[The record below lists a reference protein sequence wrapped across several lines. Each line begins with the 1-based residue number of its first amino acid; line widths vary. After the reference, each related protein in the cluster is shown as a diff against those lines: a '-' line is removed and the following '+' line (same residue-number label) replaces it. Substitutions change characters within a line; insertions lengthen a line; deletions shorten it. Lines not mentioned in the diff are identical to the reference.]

1 MFSFTEDSL
10 IPPTIVNDNAEPLVA
25 YIGSNFTYECRVLKP
40 DLQHRII
47 YFAWMRYQGLDNN
60 NNLVIA
66 GIEQGSVL
74 TLYNVTKKDEGQ
86 YVCLITNRVE
96 RDYKIFN
103 LTVTNRP
110 VPGRLPFHAFVRML
124 CAFKCLFFVA
134 NRY

>member
-1 MFSFTEDSL
+1 
-10 IPPTIVNDNAEPLVA
+10 
-25 YIGSNFTYECRVLKP
+25 
-40 DLQHRII
+40 
-47 YFAWMRYQGLDNN
+47 MRYQGLDNN